1 MRILLVN
8 KFHYFRGG
16 SEKYYF
22 ELANLLKKHGHTV
35 AFFSMNN
42 EKNISTGDTEY
53 FVDEI
58 DMNTGSKLEAFNVIY
73 SKKNKELMEKA
84 LEEFKPDIVHIN
96 NFQRQ
101 LSASIIEAV
110 KEKNIP
116 IVMTAHDLN
125 PICPASIMLY
135 DGKICEDCITKG
147 YTQCIKK
154 KCIKG
159 STLKSLLGCIEK
171 KYYDYH
177 KVFCDIDCIISP
189 SEFNKNELLKGQLK
203 CNDIKVLHNFVNET
217 QHSQYKLG
225 DYAFYCGRLSKEKGI
240 FNLVKAIKELPQ
252 GKLLI
257 AGDGPE
263 KDKIEACIKE
273 YNLQDRVFML
283 GYLNQD
289 QVREYIDNARFIVVP
304 SICIENCPYSI
315 LETMEAGK
323 PIIGS
328 RIGGIPELVKDDEN
342 GYTFDSDNIIELRDK
357 MKLLFDND
365 EKAELFSKNSRRM
378 FEQSYSS
385 ESYYNNLIE
394 IYKKYIKSKNE
405 TN

>member
-8 KFHYFRGG
+8 KFHYLRGG

-22 ELANLLKKHGHTV
+22 ELANLLKSHGHTV
-35 AFFSMNN
+35 AFFSMKN
-42 EKNISTGDTEY
+42 EKNITTGDKEY

-73 SKKNKELMEKA
+73 SKKNKALMEKA
-84 LEEFKPDIVHIN
+84 LNEFKPDIVHIN

-177 KVFCDIDCIISP
+177 KIFCDIDCIISP
-189 SEFNKNELLKGQLK
+189 SNFNKEQLLKGKLK

-217 QHSQYKLG
+217 EHCGYKSKG
-225 DYAFYCGRLSKEKGI
+225 YAFYFGRLSAEKGVL
-240 FNLVKAIKELPQ
+240 NLIEAIKALPQ
-252 GKLLI
+252 GKLLV

-263 KDKIEACIKE
+263 REKIEE
-273 YNLQDRVFML
+273 YIQQNKLQERIILL
-283 GYLNQD
+283 GYLNQNEI
-289 QVREYIDNARFIVVP
+289 REHIEKARFIVVP
-304 SICIENCPYSI
+304 SVCYENCPYSI
-315 LETMEAGK
+315 LEAMEIGK

-328 RIGGIPELVKDDEN
+328 RIGGIPELVKDGEN
-342 GYTFDSDNIIELRDK
+342 GYTFNSDNIKELKDK

-365 EKAELFSKNSRRM
+365 EKADLFSKNSRRM

-385 ESYYNNLIE
+385 ESYYNNIMN
-394 IYKKYIKSKNE
+394 IYNE
-405 TN
+405 VTII